1 MSAARAPLD
10 RCQAILELIIYLAQI
25 ISIATKVVKSS
36 CQCDMSYLI
45 IISIHILEF
54 ISAHDGADSTTDE
67 SDAAAGAA
75 KPIGDSNI
83 QKINF
88 QPSISRRNANRY
100 ALQFHRET
108 VKELKAMK
116 ELARKPIEFK
126 MRSALEVGC
135 DYFDGYDFPVRPK
148 WSFNMAKEQ
157 LDRNENR
164 YFTVEYTF

>member
-1 MSAARAPLD
+1 MP
-10 RCQAILELIIYLAQI
+10 
-25 ISIATKVVKSS
+25 
-36 CQCDMSYLI
+36 
-45 IISIHILEF
+45 H
-54 ISAHDGADSTTDE
+54 HDAESTTDE
-67 SDAAAGAA
+67 SDAAAGTTAT
-75 KPIGDSNI
+75 KNIGDNNI

-116 ELARKPIEFK
+116 EAARKPIEFK

-148 WSFNMAKEQ
+148 WDYNMSKEQ

-164 YFTVEYTF
+164 YFTVEYYFV